1 MMVASITPQQLSSLL
16 SQASAPIVLDVRRA
30 AAFDASQH
38 MVPASLWRDPDC
50 VDQWI
55 GALRPDRQI
64 VVYCV
69 HGHEVS
75 QGVAAAL
82 AAAGRDVRFLA
93 GGIEDW
99 IAAGLPTS
107 GKHGGAG
114 R

>member
-1 MMVASITPQQLSSLL
+1 MVASITPQQLSILINQPSP
-16 SQASAPIVLDVRRA
+16 PIVLDVRRTE
-30 AAFDASQH
+30 AFDASPH
-38 MVPASLWRDPDC
+38 MLPASLRRDPDT

-55 GALRPDRQI
+55 GTLEPDRQI

-82 AAAGRDVRFLA
+82 AAAGFDVRFLA

-99 IAAGLPTS
+99 VAAGLPT
-107 GKHGGAG
+107 GEKHSGAG